1 MRSKWSGMCPWTQ
14 SRTKTPLLV
23 SATTSLD
30 SFFDLS
36 LSKISLPF
44 HFFSSPLER
53 FYVSQEYG
61 WCPNI
66 FFFCPDIF
74 VLFWKFPEYLF
85 SGSLDF
91 KWRPPSGYSRYH
103 INLGCFKLYHLLLL
117 PHKWYTLTVTLLV
130 MGKVIPV
137 LNFVYPL
144 SSVPVLKY

>member
-91 KWRPPSGYSRYH
+91 KWRPPSGHSRYH

-144 SSVPVLKY
+144 SSVPVIKY

>member
-1 MRSKWSGMCPWTQ
+1 MVWN
-14 SRTKTPLLV
+14 V
-23 SATTSLD
+23 SLD
-30 SFFDLS
+30 SKSNEDPPSCQCDNVFRLLFDLS

-85 SGSLDF
+85 SGSLDL
-91 KWRPPSGYSRYH
+91 KWRPPSGHSRFH
-103 INLGCFKLYHLLLL
+103 INLGCLKLYHLLL
-117 PHKWYTLTVTLLV
+117 PHTL
-130 MGKVIPV
+130 G
-137 LNFVYPL
+137 
-144 SSVPVLKY
+144 S